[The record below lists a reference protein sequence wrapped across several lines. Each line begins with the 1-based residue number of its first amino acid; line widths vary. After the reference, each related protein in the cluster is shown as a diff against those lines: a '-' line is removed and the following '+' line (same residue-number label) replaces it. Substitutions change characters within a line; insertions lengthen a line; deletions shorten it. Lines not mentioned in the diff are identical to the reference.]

1 MVIEYARNVVGLEK
15 ANSTEFDSKCEA
27 PVINLPNGTKTM
39 RLGAQ
44 DAVLTAGSFAA
55 ELYWATNISERHRNS
70 YEVNSEYSEK
80 LTEAVLVL
88 YGHLIYVLI
97 VVSID

>member
-27 PVINLPNGTKTM
+27 PVINLPNGSKTM

-55 ELYWATNISERHRNS
+55 ELYGATNISERHRNS
-70 YEVNSEYSEK
+70 YQVNPEYREK
-80 LTEAVLVL
+80 LTEAGLL
-88 YGHLIYVLI
+88 LSRRSATDHLL
-97 VVSID
+97 D